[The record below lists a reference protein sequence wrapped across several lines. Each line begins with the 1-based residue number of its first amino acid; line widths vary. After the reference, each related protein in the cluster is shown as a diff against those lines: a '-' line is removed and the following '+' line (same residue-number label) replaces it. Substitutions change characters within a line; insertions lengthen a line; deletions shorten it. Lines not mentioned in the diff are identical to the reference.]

1 MQLLRQLYPG
11 QFPTVK
17 YNLFN
22 IVLAVDLSQAS
33 SIDFIGG
40 TVNSLIRRGLPFR
53 WGVAPLVETEDGAR
67 MARLFYYLLEV
78 VGADD
83 ALGFLL
89 SVSVKYALG
98 VHSADAYVDFT
109 AGRAHGTGQPDG
121 GVVSS
126 PVEL

>member
-1 MQLLRQLYPG
+1 MQLLRQLYSG

-22 IVLAVDLSQAS
+22 IVLAADLSQAS

-83 ALGFLL
+83 TLGFLL
-89 SVSVKYALG
+89 SVSANIPVVRG
-98 VHSADAYVDFT
+98 SAGADV
-109 AGRAHGTGQPDG
+109 RARRSRSGACPWTR
-121 GVVSS
+121 SARR
-126 PVEL
+126 